1 MEKFIPEV
9 GITSEIEPKETKSPI
24 VETIE
29 NIIKHYDFISI
40 LDEDD
45 EESDWIW
52 FGVGGP
58 A

>member
-9 GITSEIEPKETKSPI
+9 GPTSEIEPKETKNPI
-24 VETIE
+24 VDATEALMTGINQVFCIHE
-29 NIIKHYDFISI
+29 
-40 LDEDD
+40 EDD
-45 EESDWIW
+45 EFDWIW

>member
-9 GITSEIEPKETKSPI
+9 DITSEIEPKETKGPI
-24 VETIE
+24 VETVEAIIE
-29 NIIKHYDFISI
+29 QFDFISI
-40 LDEDD
+40 LNEEDD
-45 EESDWIW
+45 ESDWIW

>member
-9 GITSEIEPKETKSPI
+9 GPASEIEPKETKSSI
-24 VETIE
+24 VELASALVE
-29 NIIKHYDFISI
+29 ASKLVDF
-40 LDEDD
+40 DEED

>member
-9 GITSEIEPKETKSPI
+9 GPTSEIEPKETRNPI
-24 VETIE
+24 VEAVGTLMDGVNQVLWSDE
-29 NIIKHYDFISI
+29 
-40 LDEDD
+40 EDD
-45 EESDWIW
+45 EFDWIW

>member
-1 MEKFIPEV
+1 MEKFISEV
-9 GITSEIEPKETKSPI
+9 GIASVIEPKETKGLI
-24 VETIE
+24 VETLE
-29 NIIKHYDFISI
+29 NMLEEFDFISI

-45 EESDWIW
+45 DESDWIW